1 MRLQDYEKRLRSI
14 IEQSCVGIVLI
25 DEQGTIIEWNRG
37 EEEITGLKRDEVL
50 DKTLWD
56 VQFRLIAKIKDNFT
70 MHEQIKGIVLNI
82 LKTGQLGPL
91 DKIQETVIQRPD
103 GTRRVIQASIFP
115 IKTDN
120 GFMASVISCD
130 ITRQKAAEET
140 QRTQVKKL
148 KMLNKVIMSANE
160 SDDLQSLLENI
171 LILTLELMNFDCGG
185 IYKVNEKNRVA
196 ELQYSHGL
204 HNQFIEEIKNVT
216 IDESPY
222 NITFIKGKPIFTNHY
237 ERFKPDRAKKWEFKS
252 VASIPFVSKDKVLG
266 SMNIISKKRYFITS
280 EEKEILIAIGQ
291 KVGLSIANMQIEKVL
306 RESEEKYRV
315 LFETAKD
322 AIFLS
327 DETGSFVDVNQA
339 ACKSLGYSKE
349 ELLKLSI
356 REIDAEPIGYEAF
369 RKVRDNLEEKG
380 NFEVNQQRKDGT
392 LLPVEITGDFFNIAN
407 KRISLA
413 IARDITERKQAEALI
428 RTSIKE
434 KEVLLLEIHHRIKN
448 NLQVVSSLL
457 NMQARNSKDKDTIN
471 ILSESRNRINA
482 MALIHFQLYENKDLS
497 RIDMKRFLDKL
508 LTQLLQSYPVH
519 DKNITWIVSVV
530 DYPFPISIATS
541 VGLIINELLSNILKH
556 AFNERK
562 QGNVEIVFTESDNGK
577 INMIISDDGIGLQSR
592 FDINTTGTFGL
603 HLVKILVENQLEGKL
618 EIIKEQGTTFMIE
631 FEIADN
637 CSAGLI

>member
-1 MRLQDYEKRLRSI
+1 
-14 IEQSCVGIVLI
+14 
-25 DEQGTIIEWNRG
+25 
-37 EEEITGLKRDEVL
+37 
-50 DKTLWD
+50 
-56 VQFRLIAKIKDNFT
+56 
-70 MHEQIKGIVLNI
+70 
-82 LKTGQLGPL
+82 
-91 DKIQETVIQRPD
+91 
-103 GTRRVIQASIFP
+103 
-115 IKTDN
+115 
-120 GFMASVISCD
+120 
-130 ITRQKAAEET
+130 
-140 QRTQVKKL
+140 
-148 KMLNKVIMSANE
+148 
-160 SDDLQSLLENI
+160 
-171 LILTLELMNFDCGG
+171 MNFDCGS
-185 IYKVNEKNRVA
+185 IYKVDEKNRVA
-196 ELQYSHGL
+196 KLQCSHGL
-204 HNQFIEEIKNVT
+204 HNQFIEEMKNDN

-237 ERFKPDRAKKWEFKS
+237 ERFEPDRAKKWDFKS

-266 SMNIISKKRYFITS
+266 SMNVISKKRYFITN

-291 KVGLSIANMQIEKVL
+291 EVGLSIANMQIEEVL

-322 AIFLS
+322 AIFLN
-327 DETGSFVDVNQA
+327 DENGSFVDVNQA

-380 NFEVNQQRKDGT
+380 IFEVNQQRKDGT

-497 RIDMKRFLDKL
+497 RIDMKGFLDKL

-519 DKNITWIVSVV
+519 DKKITWIVSAV
-530 DYPFPISIATS
+530 DYPFPVSTATS
-541 VGLIINELLSNILKH
+541 VGLIVNELLSNILKH

-562 QGNVEIVFTESDNGK
+562 QGKVEIVFNESENGK
-577 INMIISDDGIGLQSR
+577 INMTISDDGIGLPSR

-618 EIIKEQGTTFMIE
+618 EIIKEQGTTIMIE
-631 FEIADN
+631 FEIADS